1 MSNPYQPNPIPAPT
15 IEPGTE
21 YFWEQ
26 AKAGKLVVKACNDC
40 GKVHWY
46 PRTLCPFCFG
56 ETTWQQAKGTGQIYT
71 YSVMQRGNPNPYC
84 IAYVTLDEGVTMMTQ
99 IVDCDLDTIK
109 IGQAVE
115 VVFKATDGKDT
126 PPAPMFRP
134 IAS

>member
-1 MSNPYQPNPIPAPT
+1 MSKPYQPNPIPAPV

-26 AKAGKLVVKACNDC
+26 AKAGKLALKACKSC
-40 GKVHWY
+40 GKVHHY

-56 ETTWQQAKGTGQIYT
+56 ETEWKESSGKGKVYT

-99 IVDCDLDTIK
+99 IVDCDLDEVR
-109 IGQAVE
+109 IGQSVQ
-115 VVFKATDGKDT
+115 VVFKPTDAEGA
-126 PPAPMFRP
+126 PPVPMFKP
-134 IAS
+134 V